1 MSTNINLPVLL
12 AQLPHLSKLSS
23 AEQFHPEAQAAF
35 TEQLAKEAREKERQ
49 QVQKTEPQEKPAAV
63 KDDKGGSGGGRYAPG
78 ERKGGQPKEE
88 PEREQL
94 EARSPWAGN
103 IVNTKV

>member
-1 MSTNINLPVLL
+1 MSNINLPVLL

-35 TEQLAKEAREKERQ
+35 TEQLAKEARDRERG
-49 QVQKTEPQEKPAAV
+49 QVQKADPQEKLNAV
-63 KDDKGGSGGGRYAPG
+63 KDEGGGSGGGRYASG
-78 ERKGGQPKEE
+78 ERKGKQPKEE
-88 PEREQL
+88 MEEQIQ
-94 EARSPWAGN
+94 AKSPWAGN

>member
-1 MSTNINLPVLL
+1 MSTINLPVLL

-35 TEQLAKEAREKERQ
+35 TEQLAREARDKERQ
-49 QVQKTEPQEKPAAV
+49 QVQKTDPQEKLVAV
-63 KDDKGGSGGGRYAPG
+63 KDEGGGSGGGRHASG
-78 ERKGGQPKEE
+78 ERKEKKPQEE
-88 PEREQL
+88 MEEQVQ
-94 EARSPWAGN
+94 ARSPWAGN